1 MSLDRRGCELPLD
14 WCVEPYNPLCCPFLL
29 QLRLFVLI
37 CLHRAPIA
45 MVVFLFHIRRSHLP
59 FSATDFS
66 SFISLFFLYLCPWH
80 THNLFYS
87 SPSIFSV
94 FFSSFIV
101 MHLCFHNSTQLFA
114 YLSCYVPSKIA
125 MSLFQVSFHQLLCLI
140 FSIWSLPR
148 LLCLNKCYI
157 VYILCDLGHLL
168 SSYMIRSAL
177 LTLTQV
183 WRPGADAGLCMRQL

>member
-1 MSLDRRGCELPLD
+1 MSLDRRGCELQLD

-45 MVVFLFHIRRSHLP
+45 MVVFPHQKKPLAFFSRRLFIFYLL
-59 FSATDFS
+59 
-66 SFISLFFLYLCPWH
+66 ILSLSLSLTH

-114 YLSCYVPSKIA
+114 YLSCYVPSKVA

-140 FSIWSLPR
+140 FSI
-148 LLCLNKCYI
+148 
-157 VYILCDLGHLL
+157 
-168 SSYMIRSAL
+168 
-177 LTLTQV
+177 
-183 WRPGADAGLCMRQL
+183 